1 MKPIIIKTDK
11 DGNIKITE
19 EELAKIVDDAYNAG
33 FKDGSRVIS
42 PTITSPTWPPYNPY
56 EDNPYLYKI
65 TCDPYKVTLKDGSTT
80 ATNSVQHHVNVKD

>member
-11 DGNIKITE
+11 DDNIKITE

-56 EDNPYLYKI
+56 EDNTNPYPYKI
-65 TCDPYKVTLKDGSTT
+65 TCDPYKVTLKDKITTSTS
-80 ATNSVQHHVNVKD
+80 NQND